1 MSDNVKRT
9 KPKYEAPIVLALGG
23 VAQGTGYC
31 SSGSSVDGY
40 CSAGFAA
47 IGGYC
52 EAGTVVSGYCRAGAT
67 GSA

>member
-1 MSDNVKRT
+1 MTDNEKKI
-9 KPKYEAPIVLALGG
+9 KPKYETPTVVALGEMARG
-23 VAQGTGYC
+23 AGYC

-47 IGGYC
+47 VGGYC
-52 EAGTVVSGYCRAGAT
+52 SAGTIVSGYCRAGTA